1 MELDYFSISFL
12 IFRNNLS
19 GYRQGAQ
26 DSFYQKHFF
35 FSFSIIEN
43 WTVLEKIT
51 KLVEFT
57 VGKKNSIIRCFFGPK
72 TTNFVERKNSFKNFE
87 FAIRNFSPFPG
98 SNSFCGK
105 TSPFCYKK
113 VPSNMVKETF
123 WKIFK
128 NNSHI
133 LRKKVM
139 KSPRKLSFF
148 DTIILR

>member
-19 GYRQGAQ
+19 GYRQGAH

-72 TTNFVERKNSFKNFE
+72 TTNFVERKNSFKNSE

-98 SNSFCGK
+98 SNSFCGGK
-105 TSPFCYKK
+105 LHHFAIKK
-113 VPSNMVKETF
+113 SQAT
-123 WKIFK
+123 W
-128 NNSHI
+128 S
-133 LRKKVM
+133 
-139 KSPRKLSFF
+139 RKLFGKFSK
-148 DTIILR
+148 TILIF

>member
-57 VGKKNSIIRCFFGPK
+57 VGKKKSIIRCFFGPK

-87 FAIRNFSPFPG
+87 FAIRNFSPVQG
-98 SNSFCGK
+98 STSFCGGK
-105 TSPFCYKK
+105 LYHFSIKK

-133 LRKKVM
+133 LRKKSYEITE
-139 KSPRKLSFF
+139 KAFF
-148 DTIILR
+148 F